1 MYRML
6 TFEQYCRQTIG
17 YKKGARLEPMKA
29 RQTPENDTKPTRP
42 RGRPAVRVMPDP
54 IPDTPENVVRALC
67 QGPPK
72 PTDQWEFMNPGGAG
86 YTRDPNPTQSS

>member
-1 MYRML
+1 MTDR
-6 TFEQYCRQTIG
+6 
-17 YKKGARLEPMKA
+17 KS
-29 RQTPENDTKPTRP
+29 PENGTKPT

-72 PTDQWEFMNPGGAG
+72 PAGTWDFEQPGGAG
-86 YTRDPNPTQSS
+86 YRTPAADDLH

>member
-1 MYRML
+1 MKG
-6 TFEQYCRQTIG
+6 RQVL
-17 YKKGARLEPMKA
+17 K
-29 RQTPENDTKPTRP
+29 NDAKPTRP

-72 PTDQWEFMNPGGAG
+72 PASQWEFMRPGGSG
-86 YTRDPNPTQSS
+86 YTREPDRS